1 MPISVTTSDQYNL
14 SVVLNDGNTVN
25 LTTTATSVAVTQ
37 ASPINVTV
45 SSKGP
50 KGDPG
55 SAYEGE
61 GVVNTLNGMSGT
73 VTISG
78 DGDVSVTD
86 DGEGNISVGY
96 EFLYNNATA
105 MPEEVG
111 AFPVGTT
118 FSDATLDQLF
128 TGLLYPY
135 QDPVLTVTTNLSSTY
150 EFGDDIA
157 SATIYLSATN
167 SSNVEG
173 GSLSLYKATGG
184 GGQSPA
190 QTLIDSGLSLSDF
203 SGGYTY
209 TPGTP
214 ITSAVANGYVSFR
227 VVGQDTN
234 GSTISDYSP
243 YSYWRYRVFWGNSS
257 SSYLSVVS
265 NLSDSTLDADRK
277 GTRAFD
283 SGTSVYKF
291 FAWPTG
297 LGTPP
302 AAPNGFKFDNG
313 TNVPMATTS
322 DDANFSNTDSSGY
335 NYQSITETVNGEII
349 TYKVYRSKNQING
362 ALNITVD

>member
-184 GGQSPA
+184 GGQSP
-190 QTLIDSGLSLSDF
+190 
-203 SGGYTY
+203 
-209 TPGTP
+209 
-214 ITSAVANGYVSFR
+214 
-227 VVGQDTN
+227 
-234 GSTISDYSP
+234 
-243 YSYWRYRVFWGNSS
+243 
-257 SSYLSVVS
+257 
-265 NLSDSTLDADRK
+265 
-277 GTRAFD
+277 D
-283 SGTSVYKF
+283 SGTGG
-291 FAWPTG
+291 G
-297 LGTPP
+297 LG
-302 AAPNGFKFDNG
+302 GKG
-313 TNVPMATTS
+313 VVIVR
-322 DDANFSNTDSSGY
+322 Y
-335 NYQSITETVNGEII
+335 
-349 TYKVYRSKNQING
+349 
-362 ALNITVD
+362 